1 MPRPS
6 LKSPYRLLV
15 EGNDDQ
21 YSVINLVKRHGFNW
35 DDITTIR
42 PHVHETGG
50 IEKLLEE
57 IPVTLKGPYDRIG
70 ILVDAN
76 GSSQNRWAQIRDHAT
91 QAGLDLP
98 KAPDSEGTVVAGLRS
113 DSRVGV
119 WMMPDNSS
127 PGRLEDFLHKLVP
140 ESDAVWSWADEVV
153 QEARSRGARC
163 KEGDHLKSRLHT
175 WLAWQERPGIPFGT
189 ALEAK
194 VFRHDTEEALR
205 FVAWFNRLF
214 VDV

>member
-1 MPRPS
+1 MPPTR
-6 LKSPYRLLV
+6 KSPHRLLV
-15 EGNDDQ
+15 EGVDDLH
-21 YSVINLVKRHGFNW
+21 SVIHLLKRHAYDW
-35 DDITTIR
+35 DNAEIVR
-42 PHVHETGG
+42 PFVHDAGG
-50 IEKLLEE
+50 IDELLEE
-57 IPVTLKGPYDRIG
+57 LPVTLKGPYDRIG

-76 GSSQNRWAQIRDHAT
+76 GSSQNRWAQIRDRAM

-98 KAPDSEGTVVAGLRS
+98 KNPAPQGIVVQGLRPDSRI
-113 DSRVGV
+113 GV

-140 ESDAVWSWADEVV
+140 ESDAVWTWADEVV
-153 QEARSRGARC
+153 QEARNRGARC

-189 ALEAK
+189 ALEAQ

>member
-1 MPRPS
+1 MPPTR
-6 LKSPYRLLV
+6 KSPYRLLV
-15 EGNDDQ
+15 EGVDDLH
-21 YSVINLVKRHGFNW
+21 SVIHLLKRHDYDW
-35 DDITTIR
+35 DDIGIVR
-42 PHVHETGG
+42 PYVHETGSLND
-50 IEKLLEE
+50 LLAEL
-57 IPVTLKGPYDRIG
+57 PVTLKGPYERIG

-76 GSSQNRWAQIRDHAT
+76 GSSQNRWAQIRDRAK

-98 KAPDSEGTVVAGLRS
+98 KAPDLTGTVVPGLRPG
-113 DSRVGV
+113 SRVGV
-119 WMMPDNSS
+119 WLMPDNTS

-140 ESDAVWSWADEVV
+140 ENDPVWPLADEIV
-153 QEARSRGARC
+153 QEARKRGARC

-214 VDV
+214 VDA